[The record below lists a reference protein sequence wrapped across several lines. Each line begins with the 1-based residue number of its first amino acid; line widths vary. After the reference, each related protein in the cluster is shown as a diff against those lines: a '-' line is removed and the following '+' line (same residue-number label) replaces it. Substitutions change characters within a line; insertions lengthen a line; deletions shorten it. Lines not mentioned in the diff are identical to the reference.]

1 MTEARP
7 RMRISIGSLQLAIRA
22 AIAAA
27 LSLVVAELLSR
38 DSPIF
43 ALMAAVLVTD
53 RSRSETRRLGGLRM
67 LATVVGAICGG
78 LLTLVLPGNPWAVG
92 LGILIAMAISL
103 LLRAPEA
110 AKVAGY
116 TCGIIVY
123 AHGAHPWPYAWY
135 RFLETAIGIG
145 VAWLISFVPKAIS
158 TESNGEP
165 VESPRATRDVP

>member
-1 MTEARP
+1 MEARP
-7 RMRISIGSLQLAIRA
+7 RMWIPIGSLQLAVRA

-27 LSLVVAELLSR
+27 LSLVVAESLSR

-78 LLTLVLPGNPWAVG
+78 LLTLVLPGDPWAVG
-92 LGILIAMAISL
+92 VGILIAMGITL
-103 LLRAPEA
+103 LMRAPEA

-135 RFLETAIGIG
+135 RFLETTIGIG
-145 VAWLISFVPKAIS
+145 VAWLVSFVPKAIS
-158 TESNGEP
+158 IEGDGEP
-165 VESPRATRDVP
+165 GGSPRATGDGP